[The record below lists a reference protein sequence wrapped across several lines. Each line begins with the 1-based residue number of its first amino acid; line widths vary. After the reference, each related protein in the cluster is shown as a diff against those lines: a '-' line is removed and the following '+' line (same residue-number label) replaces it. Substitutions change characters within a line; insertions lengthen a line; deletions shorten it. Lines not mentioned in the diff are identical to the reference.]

1 LQVDGLEWL
10 ERFLEACRARRLS
23 DRTVANYDCVLRI
36 IADKYSL
43 DLASCT
49 ADELGEAVKRF
60 GGLARSTHMLYA
72 TLIRMVFRF
81 LGRLELLERIEMP
94 RAEDRA
100 GKIQNMVVSREDVE
114 KLIRGASNP
123 QDRLLIE
130 LLYESGARIGEIYN
144 LRIKDLQFDEHGA
157 ILWFRGKSGAR
168 RRRVYG
174 CVPELRLQ
182 VNNHPERSNAEAR
195 FFHYGR
201 HGESDF
207 KLFTLQKRVRLLG
220 QRVLKRSIHPHCFR
234 HTRATEDSRLFT
246 DREMMML
253 FGWKTPNMI
262 SVYSH
267 LSLRDVDE
275 KDLILHGLKPKSDAL
290 KPIAQAQKCF
300 NCKEENAPVAIYCRG
315 CGQPLAETVERSKIK
330 EYEAKISQFQ
340 NVAAEALT
348 RLDNLEAI
356 VERIKKIEEKK
367 ISP

>member
-1 LQVDGLEWL
+1 M
-10 ERFLEACRARRLS
+10 S
-23 DRTVANYDCVLRI
+23 DRTIANYECVLGI
-36 IADKYSL
+36 IADKYGL

-49 ADELGEAVKRF
+49 ADELRGAVKRF
-60 GGLARSTHMLYA
+60 GSLARSSHLLYA
-72 TLIRMVFRF
+72 TLIRMVLRF
-81 LGRLELLERIEMP
+81 LGRADLLSFVELP

-100 GKIQNMVVSREDVE
+100 GKIQNMVVCREDVE
-114 KLIRGASNP
+114 KLIRGANNP

-157 ILWFRGKSGAR
+157 ILWFKGKSGAR

-182 VNNHPERSNAEAR
+182 VNNHPERDRPEAR

-201 HGESDF
+201 NGGSDF

-267 LSLRDVDE
+267 LSLRDVEE
-275 KDLILHGLKPKSDAL
+275 KDLILHGLKPRGEAL
-290 KPIAQAQKCF
+290 KPIAQVQKCF

-315 CGQPLAETVERSKIK
+315 CGQPLAESVERSKIK

-340 NVAAEALT
+340 NVATEALT
-348 RLDNLEAI
+348 RLNSLEAI
-356 VERIKKIEEKK
+356 VSRLKIDEERKRP
-367 ISP
+367 S